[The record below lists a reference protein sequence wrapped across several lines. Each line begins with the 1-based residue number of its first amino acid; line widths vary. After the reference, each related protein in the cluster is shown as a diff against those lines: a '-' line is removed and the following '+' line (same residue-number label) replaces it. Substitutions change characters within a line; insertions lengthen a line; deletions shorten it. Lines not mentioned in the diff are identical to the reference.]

1 MLGRFLEL
9 SVCSRDIAA
18 SVAFWERLGLA
29 HGRVGDTWQ
38 HHYAV
43 LSDGRLVLGLH
54 AYEFDSPS
62 VTWVRPGLAD
72 ALPGMSALGI
82 EFDFAKT
89 GEQEFNEA
97 GFRDPDGQVV
107 TLLEARTWSRDFDDA
122 WPATLLGH
130 FLEYRYPS
138 RDPAATVA
146 FWERLGL
153 VADQAGAGPVAVAGG
168 ITLAPREA
176 LRGPELVFEHPDLEA
191 VPGALAA
198 HGHAVEVGAGGDV
211 LLRAPD
217 GLRVRIQPTGDSP
230 R

>member
-9 SVCSRDIAA
+9 SVFSRDIAA
-18 SVAFWERLGLA
+18 SVAFWEGLGLA

-72 ALPGMSALGI
+72 VLPGMTTLGI

-89 GEQEFNEA
+89 GAHEFNEA

-107 TLLEARTWSRDFDDA
+107 TLLEARTWSRDFEHA
-122 WPATLLGH
+122 WPATPLGH

-153 VADQAGAGPVAVAGG
+153 VADATGAGPVAVAGG
-168 ITLAPREA
+168 LTLAPRQA
-176 LRGPELVFEHPDLEA
+176 VRGPELVFEHTDIGA
-191 VPGALAA
+191 ARDALAA
-198 HGHAVEVGAGGDV
+198 RGLAVEAAAGGELV
-211 LLRAPD
+211 LPAPD
-217 GLRVRIQPTGDSP
+217 GLRLRLQPAGTGD
-230 R
+230 

>member
-9 SVCSRDIAA
+9 SVWSRDIAA
-18 SVAFWERLGLA
+18 SVAFWEGLGLS

-72 ALPGMSALGI
+72 ALPGISALGV

-107 TLLEARTWSRDFDDA
+107 TLLEARTWSRDFDEA
-122 WPATLLGH
+122 WPATMLGH

-138 RDPAATVA
+138 RDPAVTVA
-146 FWERLGL
+146 LWERLGL
-153 VADQAGAGPVAVAGG
+153 VADETDAGPVAVAGG
-168 ITLAPREA
+168 ITLAPRQA
-176 LRGPELVFEHPDLEA
+176 TRGPELVFEHPELGSARD
-191 VPGALAA
+191 ALAA
-198 HGHAVEVGAGGDV
+198 RGLAVESAAGGELV
-211 LLRAPD
+211 LPAPD
-217 GLRVRIQPTGDSP
+217 GLLVRLQAAHAED
-230 R
+230 

>member
-9 SVCSRDIAA
+9 SVFCRDIAA
-18 SVAFWERLGLA
+18 SVAFWERLGLV

-54 AYEFDSPS
+54 AYAFDSPS
-62 VTWVRPGLAD
+62 VTWVRPGLAET
-72 ALPGMSALGI
+72 LPGLTALGI

-89 GEQEFNEA
+89 GEHEFNEA

-107 TLLEARTWSRDFDDA
+107 TLLEARTWSRDCDHA
-122 WPATLLGH
+122 WPDTPLGH

-153 VADQAGAGPVAVAGG
+153 VADATDAGPVAVAGG
-168 ITLAPREA
+168 LTLAPRQG
-176 LRGPELVFEHPDLEA
+176 LHGPELVFEHPAIAPARE
-191 VPGALAA
+191 ALAA
-198 HGHAVEVGAGGDV
+198 RGLAIEAAAGGALV
-211 LLRAPD
+211 LQAPD
-217 GLRVRIQPTGDSP
+217 GLRLRLQPDGTAD
-230 R
+230 